1 MLKSMGASTLSAAFL
16 QVKVIYYTKGTV
28 QLGVTKM
35 DTNRWSH
42 YNLHLS
48 KCCALPC
55 FSCYKLIYT
64 FEQLVYSLLHF
75 S

>member
-1 MLKSMGASTLSAAFL
+1 MLKSMGASTLSAASL

-28 QLGVTKM
+28 QLGVIEM

-48 KCCALPC
+48 K
-55 FSCYKLIYT
+55 FS
-64 FEQLVYSLLHF
+64 LVFHAIS
-75 S
+75 